1 MTRRTMPSL
10 SGRNTTDSKSRV
22 LRSIAHS
29 AKLYIVQSEIREKS
43 MTILTNIGTKT
54 NTMVGLSYLEQR
66 PCYMQT
72 DYTNFVI
79 LTSSEVRVKR
89 RTFHG
94 TNLTL
99 TSQNNR
105 FCLLLISI
113 QFVTWVKFDV

>member
-1 MTRRTMPSL
+1 
-10 SGRNTTDSKSRV
+10 
-22 LRSIAHS
+22 
-29 AKLYIVQSEIREKS
+29 
-43 MTILTNIGTKT
+43 
-54 NTMVGLSYLEQR
+54 MVGLSYLEQR

-113 QFVTWVKFDV
+113 

>member
-1 MTRRTMPSL
+1 MTRRAMAFL

-22 LRSIAHS
+22 LCSTAHS

-54 NTMVGLSYLEQR
+54 NTMVGLSYLER

-79 LTSSEVRVKR
+79 LTSCEVRVKR
-89 RTFHG
+89 RTFPG

-99 TSQNNR
+99 TSENNR

-113 QFVTWVKFDV
+113 

>member
-66 PCYMQT
+66 PCYMET

-113 QFVTWVKFDV
+113 